1 MVYIVTDNQ
10 IPWWLNTSY
19 PRVKVID
26 HKEIFEK
33 EEYLPIFNSNGI
45 DASLHNIP
53 GVAPCFLYLNDD
65 VLVGHPIQITDFY
78 DPKTG
83 VQRMFPSLWVA
94 PQTDKMKSNLWHAA
108 VGYSDKLIDAAFG
121 SGTPHHYAAHGCH
134 FFQLHILTE
143 MANRWPEEYDN
154 TKKHPFRTATDVTI
168 PFLHQNYALHAYNAK
183 TTSDGLVNYGIL
195 TTDIPAN
202 HKIYDKVAKKDR
214 HCVCLQDGFGDED
227 TPEVLAAV
235 NDLEH
240 FLETQYPGKS
250 HFEKSYFEK
259 SHHEKKNSFT
269 TAASKHVGPKPPIS
283 AQVDF
288 DDYSPLGVFG
298 VVLWVSIFVFVFLA
312 RARLNG
318 YMPIIPTATSSET
331 KEV

>member
-1 MVYIVTDNQ
+1 LKNIKKPIRPKFCNTFDIVYLWVNGSDSVHQEKERATRTKLHMGYGHGKSRYRDYETLKYSLRSIEKYVPWARMVYIVTDNQ

-26 HKEIFEK
+26 HKDIFEK
-33 EEYLPIFNSNGI
+33 DEYLPIFNSNGI

-83 VQRMFPSLWVA
+83 VQRMFPSAWVA

-121 SGTPHHYAAHGCH
+121 SSTPHHYAAHGCH

-183 TTSDGLVNYGIL
+183 ITNDGLVNYGIL
-195 TTDIPAN
+195 TTDISAN
-202 HKIYDKVAKKDR
+202 HKIYSKVAKKDR
-214 HCVCLQDGFGDED
+214 HCVCLQDGFGDDD

-235 NDLEH
+235 NDLER
-240 FLETQYPGKS
+240 FLESQYPGKS
-250 HFEKSYFEK
+250 HFEK
-259 SHHEKKNSFT
+259 
-269 TAASKHVGPKPPIS
+269 
-283 AQVDF
+283 
-288 DDYSPLGVFG
+288 
-298 VVLWVSIFVFVFLA
+298 
-312 RARLNG
+312 
-318 YMPIIPTATSSET
+318 IIY
-331 KEV
+331 